1 MSGSS
6 SPNGTSAGAC
16 ARCVGVATTAGVRVL
31 SVGQAT
37 GRGEPPLLPDSVET
51 AASAALELVRE
62 VLLLRVGV
70 PSRISLND
78 TSSDMPAEAKRS
90 GVRAGDVELSR
101 VGGAHQRTIPANHH
115 VGVRCVRQRHS
126 NKQRHRQLAS
136 RALCLSL
143 SIVQLSFSPALSLS
157 LSPDSC

>member
-90 GVRAGDVELSR
+90 GVRAGDVVRARTSR
-101 VGGAHQRTIPANHH
+101 VGGAHQRTTP
-115 VGVRCVRQRHS
+115 
-126 NKQRHRQLAS
+126 S
-136 RALCLSL
+136 RAMR
-143 SIVQLSFSPALSLS
+143 QTEALKQTTASSTGL
-157 LSPDSC
+157 

>member
-90 GVRAGDVELSR
+90 GCARRRCRSARTFAGGGGASADDSGTCRRTLCQTEALKQTTASSTGLSR
-101 VGGAHQRTIPANHH
+101 
-115 VGVRCVRQRHS
+115 
-126 NKQRHRQLAS
+126 
-136 RALCLSL
+136 
-143 SIVQLSFSPALSLS
+143 ALSLS
-157 LSPDSC
+157 FHCQLS

>member
-90 GVRAGDVELSR
+90 GVRAGDFVAPELR
-101 VGGAHQRTIPANHH
+101 GLGGHISGRLDLYAASDRSTQTNNGIVNGP
-115 VGVRCVRQRHS
+115 
-126 NKQRHRQLAS
+126 LA
-136 RALCLSL
+136 RFVSL
-143 SIVQLSFSPALSLS
+143 SPLFSFPSLFI
-157 LSPDSC
+157 SPDSC

>member
-6 SPNGTSAGAC
+6 SNGTSAGAC

-31 SVGQAT
+31 SAGQAT

-78 TSSDMPAEAKRS
+78 NSSDMPAPRQ
-90 GVRAGDVELSR
+90 SR
-101 VGGAHQRTIPANHH
+101 
-115 VGVRCVRQRHS
+115 
-126 NKQRHRQLAS
+126 S
-136 RALCLSL
+136 RARPRCRTRLKK
-143 SIVQLSFSPALSLS
+143 FSGGTERTKIWSVF
-157 LSPDSC
+157 

>member
-90 GVRAGDVELSR
+90 GVRAGDVVRARTSR
-101 VGGAHQRTIPANHH
+101 VGGAHQRTIRVA
-115 VGVRCVRQRHS
+115 VQCVRQRHS

-143 SIVQLSFSPALSLS
+143 SFSQRFFLL
-157 LSPDSC
+157 

>member
-90 GVRAGDVELSR
+90 GCARRRCRTRPNFA
-101 VGGAHQRTIPANHH
+101 VGGCMSGRFAR
-115 VGVRCVRQRHS
+115 GVRCVRQRHS
-126 NKQRHRQLAS
+126 NKQQHRQRAS
-136 RALCLSL
+136 SALCLSL
-143 SIVQLSFSPALSLS
+143 SIVQLSFSRALSLS

>member
-70 PSRISLND
+70 PSRISLNN
-78 TSSDMPAEAKRS
+78 TSSDMARALLCDVVLRTRS
-90 GVRAGDVELSR
+90 SGWGQLSGR
-101 VGGAHQRTIPANHH
+101 VAMSA
-115 VGVRCVRQRHS
+115 VRCVRQRHS

-143 SIVQLSFSPALSLS
+143 SFSQRFLLSE
-157 LSPDSC
+157 C

>member
-90 GVRAGDVELSR
+90 VVRAGDVAPELLGL
-101 VGGAHQRTIPANHH
+101 GGHISGRFGWPCNASDRGTQTNNGIVNWP
-115 VGVRCVRQRHS
+115 
-126 NKQRHRQLAS
+126 LA
-136 RALCLSL
+136 RFVSL
-143 SIVQLSFSPALSLS
+143 SPSLSAFFSCRNASSLS
-157 LSPDSC
+157 LY

>member
-90 GVRAGDVELSR
+90 VVRVSRPNFAGW
-101 VGGAHQRTIPANHH
+101 GGTSADDSICTL
-115 VGVRCVRQRHS
+115 RQTEAL
-126 NKQRHRQLAS
+126 KQTTAS
-136 RALCLSL
+136 STGL
-143 SIVQLSFSPALSLS
+143 
-157 LSPDSC
+157 